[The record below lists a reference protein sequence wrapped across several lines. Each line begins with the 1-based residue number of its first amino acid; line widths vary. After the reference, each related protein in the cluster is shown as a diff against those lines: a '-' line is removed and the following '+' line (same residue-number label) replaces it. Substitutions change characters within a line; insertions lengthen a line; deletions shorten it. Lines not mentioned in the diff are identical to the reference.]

1 MKSLRF
7 ILTAMLCAS
16 PAWAAD
22 TGQVRFVLDVAPE
35 LSQMRTPAKTVSLQP
50 AVQSQTTAA
59 EIKIA
64 GKTVPILFDEGNGF
78 KVLGIDSNDNGKVDN
93 EEMIRVGGD
102 GTISLKMKSPS
113 DAKNDLAIHFWKV
126 TISRDANNAVA
137 RVSARYSPA
146 YCYKGT
152 INETTVRLIDDNLDG
167 KITQDGADA
176 IIIGQNLYAMPLLKT
191 HLIGQLPAELTVAED
206 GLSVSYV
213 KSDLKLAQVEA
224 PVLKMPSLMCVIMS
238 DKASGRSVDL
248 VAAKGKVPAG
258 EYQFVYGII
267 GSGKEPII
275 IQPGKATPSYSIQD
289 DAINT
294 LRLGPPLRLDFEAKL
309 EGNAVTA
316 NPPLNVEGSG
326 HEVYHYS
333 SGLAQPQVI
342 IAEGKKVLD
351 RGSMEFG

>member
-1 MKSLRF
+1 
-7 ILTAMLCAS
+7 MLWMS
-16 PAWAAD
+16 PACADDTMHAQFTFD
-22 TGQVRFVLDVAPE
+22 TGSE
-35 LSQMRTPAKTVSLQP
+35 LAQMHTPAKVGSLQR
-50 AVQSQTTAA
+50 AVQAA
-59 EIKIA
+59 GLVADINVA
-64 GKTVPILFDEGNGF
+64 GKKVPIVFAESNGL
-78 KVLGIDSNDNGKVDN
+78 KVLGIDSNGNGKVDN
-93 EEMIRVGGD
+93 NEMMKVPGEGAI
-102 GTISLKMKSPS
+102 TLKMKSPT
-113 DAKNDLAIHFWKV
+113 DPKNDLAIHFWKV

-152 INETTVRLIDDNLDG
+152 INGTTVRLIDDNLDG

-176 IIIGQNLYAMPLLKT
+176 IIIGQGLYAMPLLKT

-206 GLSVSYV
+206 GLSASYV

-224 PVLKMPSLMCVIMS
+224 PVLKMPSLTCVIMS
-238 DKASGRSVDL
+238 DKASGRSIDL

-258 EYQFVYGII
+258 EYQLVYGII

-275 IQPGKATPSYSIQD
+275 IQPGKATPSYSIKD

-316 NPPLNVEGSG
+316 SPPLNVEGSG